1 MTLPDTSVWVEYLR
15 AAPAAGPASERDRPG
30 DAEISAA
37 DALDELIERDAVLTC
52 GPVVAELLAGA
63 RGRGR
68 EELAEQMRAQPWVE
82 LSRSDWLTV
91 GHTAARLREKG
102 HTTPLLD
109 VQIAVC
115 AVTADA
121 ELWTRYG
128 DFERIAQSLDGLR
141 VRRFR

>member
-15 AAPAAGPASERDRPG
+15 SGPASHAEDRGESP
-30 DAEISAA
+30 A
-37 DALDELIERDAVLTC
+37 DALDELIEREAVLTC

-68 EELAEQMRAQPWVE
+68 DELAEQLRAQPWVE

-91 GHTAARLREKG
+91 GHTAAKLQEKG
-102 HTTPLLD
+102 QMTPLID
-109 VQIAVC
+109 VEIAVC

-121 ELWTRYG
+121 EVWTRDG
-128 DFERIAQSLDGLR
+128 GFERIAQSLDGLR
-141 VRRFR
+141 VRLFD